1 MARGPKLHLKR
12 LNAPS
17 HWMLDKL
24 GGIFAP
30 RPRAG
35 PHKLRECLPLLLIIR
50 NRLKYALTY
59 REAMMILKQRFLKVD
74 NKVRTDPKYP
84 AGFMDVITI
93 ERTGDKFRLLYD
105 TKGRFVLHRISDQEL
120 EYKLC
125 KVKKIAM
132 GPRRRPYLNTHDGR
146 TIKYPD
152 PKLKRGDTVIINMET
167 GKVKEW
173 LRFKPGCLVMVT
185 AGGNTGRVGEL
196 LTRDRHPGSFDIVH
210 VKDSSGATFATRVDN
225 VFVIGPSPTEPL
237 ITLPK
242 DKGVRLSLVDDRERR
257 LARQAKAKQQQQAE
271 KGKKKGGSLRKK
283 KIPAKLPPVQKPGHA
298 YKGKRDNFPRMF
310 KVARNAP
317 KAPGEK
323 KERRKRGEKAPEAPK
338 AE

>member
-1 MARGPKLHLKR
+1 MARGPKKHLKR

-59 REAMMILKQRFLKVD
+59 REAMMILRQRFLKVD

-84 AGFMDVITI
+84 AGFMDIITI

-105 TKGRFVLHRISDQEL
+105 TKGRFVLHRISDKEL
-120 EYKLC
+120 EFKLC

-132 GPRRRPYLNTHDGR
+132 GPRRRPFICTHDGR

-152 PKLKRGDTVIINMET
+152 PKLKRGDSVLVSMET

-185 AGGNTGRVGEL
+185 SGGNTGRVGEV
-196 LTRDRHPGSFDIVH
+196 LTRERHPGSFDIVH
-210 VKDSSGATFATRVDN
+210 VKDSSGATFATRVEN
-225 VFVIGPSPTEPL
+225 VFVIGPSPSEPL

-257 LARQAKAKQQQQAE
+257 LAVQAKMKQLQQAE
-271 KGKKKGGSLRKK
+271 KGKKKGGSLKK
-283 KIPAKLPPVQKPGHA
+283 KKVPPKMPTARKAGHA
-298 YKGKRDNFPRMF
+298 YKGKRDSFPRMF
-310 KVARNAP
+310 KVARKDP
-317 KAPGEK
+317 SEKAKKAEKRKEK
-323 KERRKRGEKAPEAPK
+323 KAAEAKPE
-338 AE
+338 